1 MKVISTSWRP
11 PESPSTAP
19 PPPLKDRII
28 RASVALGKWLAAGA
42 PTVDETTHL
51 ARAVECS
58 LCPRFDAHAQ
68 RCLECGCYAIK
79 LRLATERCPLRR
91 W

>member
-1 MKVISTSWRP
+1 M
-11 PESPSTAP
+11 
-19 PPPLKDRII
+19 I
-28 RASVALGKWLAAGA
+28 RVDFSSLSGLTITHAARATVAATKWLAAGA
-42 PTVDETTHL
+42 PVVDETTHL

-79 LRLATERCPLRR
+79 LRLATEHCPLRR